1 MSDLPPPSAP
11 RHGHPLDPSR
21 RQLLQ
26 AILALP
32 FATAVARAAAP
43 AVGKPAPRFRLQD
56 QTGRWITLDA
66 QRGKWVVLYFYPK
79 DDTPG
84 CTKEACTFRDQFE
97 AFTRAGAEVIGVSSD
112 DGASHRA
119 FAKRHRLPFT
129 LLSDAG
135 GVVRKRYGIPA
146 TLGLLPGRV
155 SFVID
160 RNGVVRHVFSSQL
173 AAAQH
178 VREALE
184 ALHELEGEP
193 AS

>member
-84 CTKEACTFRDQFE
+84 CTKEACAFRDNFPKFRKLGVEVLGVSTDGEKAHQKFIAKYELPFRLLADDDKKIVE
-97 AFTRAGAEVIGVSSD
+97 AFGVWGEKSLYGRKYMGTNRVTYLIDEAGKIAAVWPKVKPETHAAEIL
-112 DGASHRA
+112 
-119 FAKRHRLPFT
+119 AKL
-129 LLSDAG
+129 
-135 GVVRKRYGIPA
+135 
-146 TLGLLPGRV
+146 
-155 SFVID
+155 
-160 RNGVVRHVFSSQL
+160 N
-173 AAAQH
+173 
-178 VREALE
+178 
-184 ALHELEGEP
+184 EG
-193 AS
+193 